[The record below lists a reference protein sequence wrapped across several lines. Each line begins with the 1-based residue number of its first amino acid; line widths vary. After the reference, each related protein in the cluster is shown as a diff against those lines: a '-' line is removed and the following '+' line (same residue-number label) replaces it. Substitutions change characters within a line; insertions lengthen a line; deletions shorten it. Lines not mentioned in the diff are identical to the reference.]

1 MGGRRQKRNREE
13 EATGGRKRETR
24 PPLRFLDPVVV
35 RGMRSC
41 PGCSSGL
48 VGLMHGRILVGGGVR
63 WLEFLTGGH
72 ASSQIRVPQWVA
84 LYPLS
89 FLPSLP
95 LDFASNSEQVE
106 WGIEVC
112 ACSLAST
119 TMSSGSG
126 SEVRDDV
133 VTVDQILDDSN

>member
-1 MGGRRQKRNREE
+1 M
-13 EATGGRKRETR
+13 
-24 PPLRFLDPVVV
+24 
-35 RGMRSC
+35 
-41 PGCSSGL
+41 
-48 VGLMHGRILVGGGVR
+48 
-63 WLEFLTGGH
+63 EFLTEGH

-95 LDFASNSEQVE
+95 LGFASNSEQVE

-112 ACSLAST
+112 ACSSAST